1 LAVVLKL
8 QVKMMTV
15 SGAELLYQT
24 LKFSQVYYYDF
35 YLANSYYGIPVADKK
50 VSGFVSVCVS
60 AISIHC

>member
-1 LAVVLKL
+1 
-8 QVKMMTV
+8 MMTV